1 MYILGLNAFHGDSSA
16 CILKDGVIQIA
27 IEEERIRRVK
37 HWAGFPIEAI
47 KFCLK
52 DCGISIYDIDHI
64 TISKDPMVNKL
75 KKIRHTLVNS
85 SFTKSTIQRILNA
98 RKINSIKEMLALG
111 LKINENSITAQIH
124 NIEHHRSHL
133 ASSFYASGFKNSAL
147 LSIDGFGDFTSTMTA
162 IGKNEDIEVLDSL
175 LYPHSLGLF
184 YTAFTQYL
192 GFPNYGD
199 EYKIMGLAP
208 YGKNAF
214 EKELSD
220 VIQFS
225 ENGFFELNLA
235 YFIHHKEGV
244 KMTWDGGVPEIEPVY
259 SDKLIEIFGSARLKD
274 EPLTDYHRNLATSV
288 QCKTEEIM
296 LHVINNLYYKTKLDS
311 LCIAGGVAQNS
322 VVNGKILQKTKFKQ
336 LYIPPA
342 GHDAGTAIGS
352 AMFLYHHVLKHPT
365 VGSMESG
372 ALGSKFSDQEIET
385 FLDSV
390 SADYQKLTAS
400 EIDHKVTDCIIA
412 GGVIGWF
419 QGRAEFGPR
428 ALGHRSI
435 LADPRRADAKEIL
448 NTKIKRRES
457 FRPFAPSILKEYVSE
472 YFEGADSVPF
482 MEKVYPVK
490 EDKKLIIPAVTHVDG
505 TGRLQTVN
513 KNTEPRY
520 HALIS
525 AFFNKTG
532 VPVLLNTS
540 FNENEPIVNSPEDA
554 WKCFF
559 RTQMD
564 MLVLENYLI
573 IRKSY

>member
-1 MYILGLNAFHGDSSA
+1 
-16 CILKDGVIQIA
+16 
-27 IEEERIRRVK
+27 
-37 HWAGFPIEAI
+37 
-47 KFCLK
+47 
-52 DCGISIYDIDHI
+52 
-64 TISKDPMVNKL
+64 
-75 KKIRHTLVNS
+75 
-85 SFTKSTIQRILNA
+85 
-98 RKINSIKEMLALG
+98 
-111 LKINENSITAQIH
+111 
-124 NIEHHRSHL
+124 
-133 ASSFYASGFKNSAL
+133 
-147 LSIDGFGDFTSTMTA
+147 
-162 IGKNEDIEVLDSL
+162 
-175 LYPHSLGLF
+175 
-184 YTAFTQYL
+184 
-192 GFPNYGD
+192 
-199 EYKIMGLAP
+199 
-208 YGKNAF
+208 
-214 EKELSD
+214 
-220 VIQFS
+220 
-225 ENGFFELNLA
+225 
-235 YFIHHKEGV
+235 
-244 KMTWDGGVPEIEPVY
+244 MTWDGGVPEIEPVY